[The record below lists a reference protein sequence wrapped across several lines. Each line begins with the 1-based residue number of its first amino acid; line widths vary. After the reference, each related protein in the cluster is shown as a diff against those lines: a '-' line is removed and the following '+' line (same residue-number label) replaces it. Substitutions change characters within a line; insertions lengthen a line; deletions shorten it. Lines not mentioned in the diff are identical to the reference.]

1 MILQHSHSISVF
13 TAKISNTFIFMLAAT
28 PKQAVA
34 VERKGDEQR
43 GRGDLCEL
51 DLQTDC
57 KKHTGLLPLL
67 HAGLGQ
73 EMGVIV
79 VWGDG

>member
-1 MILQHSHSISVF
+1 MILQHSHSVSVF
-13 TAKISNTFIFMLAAT
+13 TAKFSDTFIFMLAAT
-28 PKQAVA
+28 AKQAVA
-34 VERKGDEQR
+34 MEGKGDEPR
-43 GRGDLCEL
+43 GRGDICEL

-73 EMGVIV
+73 EVGVII